1 MKIKL
6 LSTWSKYS
14 QISVNNIQLVTHQK
28 EVWDAIK
35 NYQVVFDTAL
45 TGDGKTLAALLP
57 AFDKTS
63 GLGKGLFNY
72 PTNELIRDQGRQIG
86 KWKNEF
92 NIELQVGE
100 LTGSKLASY
109 MSEEGFNKL
118 ETLRNVADDN
128 NIVVTNPDIF
138 TLIHRLHYDSR
149 GGNKARLA
157 ENWFIQYR
165 YIVFDEFHIFHAPQ
179 IANVLDGI
187 AFNRASLGK
196 RFAAKFLFLSATP
209 DNVLLKVL
217 DRAGITTKIIKGEY
231 EHGLDKSNT
240 HRRVLHKVD
249 LDLVTS
255 EQSNG
260 GIENWV
266 FENLEYIKHF
276 FSQYPNSK
284 GLIIANSVF
293 AAKRIV
299 KTLEN
304 ANLGLSIG
312 ENTGLTG
319 AKVRKDSMSK
329 QLIIATSTVDVGVDF
344 EINFL
349 VYESLDAGTFIQRL
363 GRLGRHDGFPT
374 YQAIALVPDWVKD
387 KFSEIY
393 GNGTEVDRESFFQ
406 NVKEKVY
413 QKPQEF
419 QRYLSRWGCV
429 LSTIRFCLLNQQKD
443 QYQTLIEG
451 YEQEANRI
459 VGKTPYWSRLNELKE
474 HRMIIQDL
482 STFRGGGQ
490 LDIWIHD
497 PNTNAV
503 KSMSL
508 IRLLAGTDFELISE
522 EEAKEISER
531 LHEPFYK
538 NNLELYAKITQ
549 YLNSYEPVA
558 LIFTDKLDR
567 LKLNIAQERK
577 GFFIQSR
584 HRAIKKINE
593 KIEYLPITTCV
604 ADPGKYDI
612 KTLRRRYKLPALF
625 EVHKVVDSGRQEYA
639 VAFGLDAL
647 LLDSLL
653 YWQKKT
659 NEIFFAG
666 E

>member
-14 QISVNNIQLVTHQK
+14 QISVNNIQLVTHQQ

-57 AFDKTS
+57 VFEEENR
-63 GLGKGLFNY
+63 LGKGLFNY
-72 PTNELIRDQGRQIG
+72 PTNELIRDQEEQIRN
-86 KWKNEF
+86 WKNKF
-92 NIELQVGE
+92 NIELQVGK
-100 LTGSKLASY
+100 LTGHKLALY

-157 ENWFIQYR
+157 ETWFNQYR

-187 AFNRASLGK
+187 AFNRASLGE

-217 DRAGITTKIIKGEY
+217 ERAGITTKIIQGQY
-231 EHGLDKSNT
+231 EHGLKKSKT
-240 HRRVLHKVD
+240 YRRILHEVD

-255 EQSNG
+255 EQSSG

-266 FENLEYIKHF
+266 VDNLEYIQQF

-299 KTLEN
+299 KTLKN

-319 AKVRKDSMSK
+319 AKVREDSMSK

-387 KFSEIY
+387 KFAEFYSNEM
-393 GNGTEVDRESFFQ
+393 EVDRESFFTT
-406 NVKEKVY
+406 VREKVY
-413 QKPQEF
+413 QNPQKFE
-419 QRYLSRWGCV
+419 RYLSRWGCV
-429 LSTIRFCLLNQQKD
+429 LSTIRYYFLNQQKD

-451 YEQEANRI
+451 YCQEANRI
-459 VGKTPYWSRLNELKE
+459 VGKTPYRDRLNELKE

-482 STFRGGGQ
+482 STFRGAGQ
-490 LDIWIHD
+490 LDIWIYD
-497 PNTNAV
+497 PDTNAV

-522 EEAKEISER
+522 KEAQKISES
-531 LHEPFYK
+531 LQEPFYK
-538 NNLELYAKITQ
+538 KNLGLYAIITQ
-549 YLNSYEPVA
+549 YLSSYEPVQI
-558 LIFTDKLDR
+558 IFIDKLDR
-567 LKLNIAQERK
+567 LQLNIAQERK

-584 HRAIKKINE
+584 HREIKKINE
-593 KIEYLPITTCV
+593 QLEYLPLTTCV
-604 ADPGKYDI
+604 ADPSKYDI
-612 KTLRRRYKLPALF
+612 KALRRRYRLPALF
-625 EVHKVVDSGRQEYA
+625 ELHKIIDSSSQEYA

-653 YWQKKT
+653 YWQKT